1 MDMNFSSGED
11 GSRIAQST
19 VGMRFNSRRDTGF
32 TLFEMLITT
41 AVVAIIAGMAVP
53 LLNDVAGGMK
63 LGDATRGV
71 ERELQTA
78 RLTAVSSNQP
88 MRLRFDCPS
97 AGNYRMTELIG
108 TPKVPAAGDGAV
120 DRCLLASYPYPG
132 DTDKSPLS
140 RPNRD
145 GPLRTLD
152 PSVTFTQTTTIEF
165 WPDGSAHTN
174 TGGTNPWPPIAGTG
188 YTIILTRKG
197 VTKSI
202 VVNGV
207 GKIQIK

>member
-1 MDMNFSSGED
+1 MGTQSHDARGFSLIELMLTSAV
-11 GSRIAQST
+11 IAI
-19 VGMRFNSRRDTGF
+19 V
-32 TLFEMLITT
+32 
-41 AVVAIIAGMAVP
+41 AGMAVP
-53 LLNDVAGGMK
+53 LLVDVAGKIK
-63 LGDATRGV
+63 LGDATRAV

-88 MRLRFDCPS
+88 MRMRFDCPS
-97 AGNYRMTELIG
+97 AGQYRMTELIG
-108 TPKVPAAGDGAV
+108 TPRTPAAADTAV
-120 DRCLLASYPYPG
+120 GRCSMATYPFPG
-132 DTDKSPLS
+132 DSDKNPLT

-152 PSVTFTQTTTIEF
+152 TSVTFSNSTTIEF

-188 YTIILTRKG
+188 YTITLTRKG

-207 GKIQIK
+207 GKIQIQ